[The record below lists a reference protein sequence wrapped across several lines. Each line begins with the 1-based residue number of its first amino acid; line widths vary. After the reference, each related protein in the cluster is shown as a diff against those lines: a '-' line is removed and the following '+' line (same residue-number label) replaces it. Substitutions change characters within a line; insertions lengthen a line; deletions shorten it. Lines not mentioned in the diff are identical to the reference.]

1 MDKVYDKPLPETGI
15 RAFVPSDV
23 VYAFAGSQ
31 QQEGKS
37 IIANLQINP
46 TEVWEFVKQYKNEF
60 GAESEKM
67 HLNIKLSRGGK
78 YYITVDQKMAEGK
91 VASSPQAPAKS
102 SLPWEN

>member
-15 RAFVPSDV
+15 RTFVPSDQ
-23 VYAFAGSQ
+23 VYAFAGAR

-37 IIANLQINP
+37 IIANMVVHPMEL
-46 TEVWEFVKQYKNEF
+46 WEFVKTYKAQY
-60 GAESEKM
+60 GAEVEKV

-78 YYITVDQKMAEGK
+78 YYITVDERMSEREGG
-91 VASSPQAPAKS
+91 APQVPAKSS

>member
-15 RAFVPSDV
+15 RTFVPSDQ
-23 VYAFAGSQ
+23 VYAYAGSQ

-37 IIANLQINP
+37 IIANMVVHPMEL
-46 TEVWEFVKQYKNEF
+46 WEFVKTYKAQY
-60 GAESEKM
+60 GAEIEKV

-78 YYITVDQKMAEGK
+78 YYITVDEKMSEREGG
-91 VASSPQAPAKS
+91 APPAPAKS